1 MTNLV
6 FLAATFFLTADTPPD
21 DTSRA
26 PKRLAQVDT
35 GPALPPPAAKPV
47 TAADVKRLLEK
58 YRDEPTVQE
67 LQERAVRHAAVHP
80 SRVKSLLRRVRTAA
94 LLPEFRTRL
103 NKNLADDRTQTTSG
117 TTQYVDDQLRFEFR
131 VTWEFDRLIFDKNEV
146 ALARASADLVEL
158 RTELVNEVTKLYFER
173 RRLQIELDLDPPR
186 DLLAR
191 VRTDLRIDELSA
203 ALDALTG
210 GALAESRRTKNARV
224 KTREKKTP
232 SAKAATPPRALRPIA
247 ARTP

>member
-1 MTNLV
+1 MTPLIALTV
-6 FLAATFFLTADTPPD
+6 TLLSAADASPGA
-21 DTSRA
+21 RA
-26 PKRLAQVDT
+26 PAPIRLAQVDS
-35 GPALPPPAAKPV
+35 GPALPPPAARPV
-47 TAADVKRLLEK
+47 TAADVQRLLNK

-67 LQERAVRHAAVHP
+67 LQDRAVAHASVHP
-80 SRVKSLLRRVRTAA
+80 TRVKSLLSRVRTAA

-103 NKNLADDRTQTTSG
+103 NKNLSDDRTQTSTG

-131 VTWEFDRLIFDKNEV
+131 ITWEFDRLIFDKNEV

-158 RTELVNEVTKLYFER
+158 RTELVNEVTKLFFER

-191 VRTDLRIDELSA
+191 VRNELRIDELTA

-210 GALAESRRTKNARV
+210 GALSAAKRV
-224 KTREKKTP
+224 K
-232 SAKAATPPRALRPIA
+232 SAKPAVKRITPPDPHAATQRPVA
-247 ARTP
+247 NRVGARTP